1 MNHWNIDSSA
11 EYQRDRMRR
20 ELKEIRL
27 AEKAMKASQ
36 QQQMEEKTTKA
47 RGYRPGL
54 VMRIILTT
62 IKLLIP

>member
-1 MNHWNIDSSA
+1 MNHWNIDNSA

-36 QQQMEEKTTKA
+36 REEKTSQA
-47 RGYRPGL
+47 RVHRPGL

>member
-1 MNHWNIDSSA
+1 MNHWNIDNSA

-27 AEKAMKASQ
+27 AEKAMRASRQ
-36 QQQMEEKTTKA
+36 TEEKTTKA